1 MIIILYLFAGLF
13 AVGYLLYWLRRSE
26 ASQGPD
32 LIDEVAVLR
41 DEIDDLQTR
50 IVTLEAIIASE
61 APEPL
66 LRDVEAT
73 ENTPQSGQKGQRTR

>member
-32 LIDEVAVLR
+32 LTDEVAALR
-41 DEIDDLQTR
+41 DEIGDLQRR

-61 APEPL
+61 ASEPL
-66 LRDVEAT
+66 IRDVEPTSEAR
-73 ENTPQSGQKGQRTR
+73 SGLKRDRTR